1 VSDVIKAVERWLT
14 SVVIELN
21 LCPFAQREYRS
32 NRVRF
37 KASDAQ
43 NEEAVLRDLVVE
55 MSLLT
60 RRPEIETTL
69 LILPSALAE
78 FLQFNDFL
86 GFADQ
91 LLEEMHLDGVYQ
103 IASFHPD
110 YQFDGTDAEDVEN
123 YTNRAPYPILHIL
136 REASLSKVIERHPD
150 PESIPDRNIQLMND
164 LGQRHMQLL
173 LQSVITDEQ
182 PG

>member
-1 VSDVIKAVERWLT
+1 MNEVVKAVERWLT
-14 SVVIELN
+14 AVVIELN

-37 KASDAQ
+37 KASDAR

-60 RRPEIETTL
+60 RRPDIETTL
-69 LILPSALAE
+69 LILPYTLSD
-78 FLQFNDFL
+78 FLYFNEFL

-91 LLEEMHLDGVYQ
+91 LLEEMQLDGVYQ
-103 IASFHPD
+103 IASFHPQ
-110 YQFDGTDAEDVEN
+110 YQFDGTESEDAEN

-136 REASLSKVIERHPD
+136 RESSLSKVIERHPD
-150 PESIPDRNIQLMND
+150 PESIPANNIQLMNT
-164 LGQRHMQLL
+164 LGKRHMQLL
-173 LQSVITDEQ
+173 LKSIVTDDQ
-182 PG
+182 AQ